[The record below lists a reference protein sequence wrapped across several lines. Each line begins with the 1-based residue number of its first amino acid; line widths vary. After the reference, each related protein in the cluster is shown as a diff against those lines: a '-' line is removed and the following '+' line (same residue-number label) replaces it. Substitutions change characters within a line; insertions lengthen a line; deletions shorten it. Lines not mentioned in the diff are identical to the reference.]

1 MSPAGQ
7 EGRGGPWGGERGDRD
22 SDLVLRPTADTCH
35 DPPTLSRAIHT
46 RPRLDRVVGP
56 CLPAPYTRTTLH
68 LFAGPS
74 VAPSNLTPNTCQGLS
89 LNWSLG
95 DPDIE
100 VVDVATGRVK
110 AE

>member
-1 MSPAGQ
+1 M
-7 EGRGGPWGGERGDRD
+7 
-22 SDLVLRPTADTCH
+22 
-35 DPPTLSRAIHT
+35 
-46 RPRLDRVVGP
+46 GP

-74 VAPSNLTPNTCQGLS
+74 VAPSDLPPNTCQGLS

-95 DPDIE
+95 DPDVE